1 MPYVERITRAG
12 KTIEIERY
20 FTSRY
25 KKQGIKRGDK
35 VKPTKEQQQK
45 VNTRQAERKLRILIN
60 ANFGY
65 GDYHLVLDYIRRKG
79 EQPRSKEQMRK
90 DIDVFLR
97 ELRKECK
104 KQSIPLKYIHV
115 MEIGEKGARH
125 HHLVINKIDTEILQ
139 RCWYKAYEGHNRVK
153 VFPLDDSG
161 NYAEL
166 AAYLIKY
173 TDKHRTEE
181 DGALQGNKA
190 IKFIENFCHHSK
202 GRNDLLKLEL
212 WQKAIVSVIFGIQ
225 DAEKIR
231 VFREIFIV
239 IGRKN
244 GKSLFA
250 SAIIA
255 YMAYLEPEYGQE
267 IYCLAP
273 KLDQAAL
280 VYDGF
285 YQMVQAEEEL
295 AELAKKRRSDIYIA
309 ETNTVIKPIAF
320 NAKKSDGFNPQ
331 LVVCDEMAAWS
342 GDAGL
347 KQYEVMKSALGART
361 QPMILSISTAGYI
374 NDSIYDELMKR
385 STSFLKGNSKER
397 RLLPF
402 LYMIDDVEKWND
414 IEELKK
420 ANPNMGVSV
429 KESFFVDEIAVAESS
444 LSKKAEFLTKYCN
457 IKQNSSIAWLEY
469 ATVDGA
475 GIEKTLEDF
484 RDCYAVGGIDLSQTT
499 DLTAASVVI
508 EKEGK
513 LYAFTQFF
521 MPRGRVEYLQA
532 TDGVPYDIFVK
543 KGLITLSGENYVDY
557 HDVYGWFTM
566 LLENYGIR
574 PLKIGYDRYSAQY
587 LITDMENYGFHMDDV
602 FQGENLTPV
611 IREFEGIIKD
621 GNFKIADNNL
631 LKTHFLNVALKHN
644 METRKF
650 RPIKIEQ
657 RAHIDGFVS
666 VIDAMTVRQKYWEEC
681 GELLKNA
688 A

>member
-1 MPYVERITRAG
+1 MAG
-12 KTIEIERY
+12 KWIKIIYEIVVTALE
-20 FTSRY
+20 
-25 KKQGIKRGDK
+25 
-35 VKPTKEQQQK
+35 
-45 VNTRQAERKLRILIN
+45 A
-60 ANFGY
+60 
-65 GDYHLVLDYIRRKG
+65 GDY
-79 EQPRSKEQMRK
+79 
-90 DIDVFLR
+90 FFNA
-97 ELRKECK
+97 K
-104 KQSIPLKYIHV
+104 K
-115 MEIGEKGARH
+115 A
-125 HHLVINKIDTEILQ
+125 
-139 RCWYKAYEGHNRVK
+139 
-153 VFPLDDSG
+153 
-161 NYAEL
+161 
-166 AAYLIKY
+166 
-173 TDKHRTEE
+173 
-181 DGALQGNKA
+181 NKA

-212 WQKAIVSVIFGIQ
+212 WQKAAVSVIFGCVDEQ
-225 DAEKIR
+225 NIR
-231 VFREIFIV
+231 IFREVFIV

-285 YQMVQAEEEL
+285 YQMVNSEEEL
-295 AELAKKRRSDIYIA
+295 KAEAKKRRSDIYIA

-331 LVVCDEMAAWS
+331 LVVCDEIAAWS
-342 GDAGL
+342 GDGGL
-347 KQYEVMKSALGART
+347 KQYEVMKSALGARR
-361 QPMILSISTAGYI
+361 QPIILSISTAGYV

-385 STSFLKGNSKER
+385 ATQFLKGSSKEK
-397 RLLPF
+397 RLLPL

-429 KESFFVDEIAVAESS
+429 TPEFFQEEIAVAEGS
-444 LSKKAEFLTKYCN
+444 LSKRAEFLCKYCN
-457 IKQNSSIAWLEY
+457 IKQNSSIAWLESQVVEK
-469 ATVDGA
+469 ANGIRTVDGK
-475 GIEKTLEDF
+475 ETPYTLEDF

-508 EKEGK
+508 EKGGV
-513 LYAFTQFF
+513 LYSFCQFF
-521 MPRGRVEYLQA
+521 MPHGRIEALTA
-532 TDGVPYDIFVK
+532 TDGIAYDIFVK
-543 KGLITLSGENYVDY
+543 KGVLTLSGENYVDY
-557 HDVYGWFTM
+557 KDVFNWFVM
-566 LLENYGIR
+566 LIEQYGIR

-587 LITDMENYGFHMDDV
+587 LINDLSTYGFQVDDV

-621 GNFKIADNNL
+621 GNFKICGNNL
-631 LKTHFLNVALKHN
+631 LKGHFLNVALKHN

-650 RPIKIEQ
+650 RPVKIER

-666 VIDAMTVRQKYWEEC
+666 VIDAMTVRQKFYDEI

>member
-1 MPYVERITRAG
+1 MPYRNYIYEYHAKITSGEIVAG
-12 KTIEIERY
+12 KWIKEIYKIIVGGLEKQEY
-20 FTSRY
+20 FF
-25 KKQGIKRGDK
+25 
-35 VKPTKEQQQK
+35 
-45 VNTRQAERKLRILIN
+45 N
-60 ANFGY
+60 A
-65 GDYHLVLDYIRRKG
+65 
-79 EQPRSKEQMRK
+79 
-90 DIDVFLR
+90 
-97 ELRKECK
+97 
-104 KQSIPLKYIHV
+104 
-115 MEIGEKGARH
+115 
-125 HHLVINKIDTEILQ
+125 
-139 RCWYKAYEGHNRVK
+139 KA
-153 VFPLDDSG
+153 
-161 NYAEL
+161 A
-166 AAYLIKY
+166 
-173 TDKHRTEE
+173 
-181 DGALQGNKA
+181 NKA

-202 GRNDLLKLEL
+202 GRNDLIKLEL
-212 WQKAIVSVIFGIQ
+212 WQKAIVSIIFGIQ
-225 DAEKIR
+225 DEEKTRI
-231 VFREIFIV
+231 FREIFIV

-255 YMAYLEPEYGQE
+255 YMVYLEPEYGQE

-273 KLDQAAL
+273 KLDQATL

-285 YQMVQAEEEL
+285 YKMVQAEDEL
-295 AELAKKRRSDIYIA
+295 NELAKKRRSDIYYE
-309 ETNTVIKPIAF
+309 ETNSFVKPIAF

-347 KQYEVMKSALGART
+347 KQYEVMKSALGARR

-429 KESFFVDEIAVAESS
+429 KESFFTDEIAVAENS
-444 LSKKAEFLTKYCN
+444 LSKRAEFLTKYCN

-475 GIEKTLEDF
+475 GIEKTVEDF
-484 RDCYAVGGIDLSQTT
+484 RDCYAVGDIDLSQTT

-508 EKEGK
+508 ERGGV
-513 LYAFTQFF
+513 LYSFTQFF
-521 MPRGRVEYLQA
+521 MPRDRIESLQA

-557 HDVYGWFTM
+557 HDVFNWFIM
-566 LLENYGIR
+566 LLEVYGIR

-587 LITDMENYGFHMDDV
+587 LVNDMKNYGFHMDDV
-602 FQGENLTPV
+602 HQGENLTPV

-621 GNFKIADNNL
+621 GNFKIAENSL
-631 LKTHFLNVALKHN
+631 QKTHFLNVALKHN